1 MKPLFILLTVIA
13 SFFTKTS
20 LANDAVVSPA
30 VLKSFQSSFANA
42 KEIGW
47 SLTKNLYKASFTLDG
62 QFINAYYNNEGIFVA
77 MTRNI
82 TTSQLPIALQTTI
95 KNEYTAFWISDLF
108 EIANEEGTS
117 YYITLENADT
127 KLVLKSTNNAAW
139 SKYQKNHKI

>member
-1 MKPLFILLTVIA
+1 MKPLFILLTVAA

-20 LANDAVVSPA
+20 IANDEIVSPT

-42 KEIGW
+42 KEVDW
-47 SLTKNLYKASFTLDG
+47 SLSKTLYKASFALDG
-62 QFINAYYNNEGIFVA
+62 IYITAFYNSDGSMVA

-82 TTSQLPIALQTTI
+82 SLSQLPLTLQTDI
-95 KNEYTAFWISDLF
+95 KKEYSAFWISDLF

-127 KLVLKSTNNAAW
+127 KLVLQSNSNSGWTKF
-139 SKYQKNHKI
+139 QKTQKI

>member
-1 MKPLFILLTVIA
+1 MKPLIILLTVIA
-13 SFFTKTS
+13 SFFSKTS
-20 LANDAVVSPA
+20 SANDDVTNTA

-42 KEIGW
+42 KEIDW
-47 SLTKNLYKASFTLDG
+47 SLTKSFYKASFILDG
-62 QFINAYYNNEGIFVA
+62 QHINAYYNSDGSFIA

-82 TTSQLPIALQTTI
+82 SSSQLPIALQTTV

-127 KLVLKSTNNAAW
+127 KLVLQSTNNSAW
-139 SKYQKNHKI
+139 AKFQKNKKI

>member
-13 SFFTKTS
+13 SLFTKTS
-20 LANDAVVSPA
+20 SANDDVTNTA

-42 KEIGW
+42 KEIDW
-47 SLTKNLYKASFTLDG
+47 SLTKSFYKASFTLDG
-62 QFINAYYNNEGIFVA
+62 LHINAYYNSDGSLMA

-82 TTSQLPIALQTTI
+82 TSSQLPIALQTII
-95 KNEYTAFWISDLF
+95 KKEYSAFWISDLF

-127 KLVLKSTNNAAW
+127 KLVLKSTNNSAW
-139 SKYQKNHKI
+139 SKFQKKQKI

>member
-1 MKPLFILLTVIA
+1 MKTLFILLTVIA
-13 SFFTKTS
+13 SFFSKTS
-20 LANDAVVSPA
+20 LANDEVVSPA
-30 VLKSFQSSFANA
+30 VLKSFQSSFVNA
-42 KEIGW
+42 KEVDW
-47 SLTKNLYKASFTLDG
+47 SLYQTLYKARFALDG
-62 QFINAYYNNEGIFVA
+62 QYINAYYNSDGSLVA

-82 TTSQLPIALQTTI
+82 SSSQLPIALQTTI

-139 SKYQKNHKI
+139 SKFQKKQKI

>member
-1 MKPLFILLTVIA
+1 M
-13 SFFTKTS
+13 
-20 LANDAVVSPA
+20 
-30 VLKSFQSSFANA
+30 
-42 KEIGW
+42 
-47 SLTKNLYKASFTLDG
+47 
-62 QFINAYYNNEGIFVA
+62 A

>member
-62 QFINAYYNNEGIFVA
+62 QSINAYYNNEGIFVA